1 MTQSNQNIINY
12 TMPCK
17 TTDLFVKLG
26 ERLYQYFPKY
36 RNVETF
42 FMFNA
47 NRILRFKTL
56 EENNIKSNYI
66 IHLLLNK

>member
-1 MTQSNQNIINY
+1 MA
-12 TMPCK
+12 CK
-17 TTDLFVKLG
+17 TSDLFVRLE
-26 ERLYQYFPKY
+26 ERLYQDYPKF

-56 EENNIKSNYI
+56 EENNIKNNTI
-66 IHLLLNK
+66 ISLFTIE